1 MLTFVKTDI
10 MSKKTSKVDNRVPKF
25 IVFIGRL
32 LYRISPIL
40 AEKFARKLFITP
52 IKHKIPKREFHME
65 SESVQTK
72 LFVPSI
78 NKEIVVYSYGN
89 SNKKV
94 LLVHGWSGR
103 GTQLVKIADAFLEN
117 GYSTI
122 SFDAPAHGKSGTKT
136 TLMLE
141 FIESILE
148 IEKQYGPFEFA
159 VGHSLGGMS
168 ILNAVKR
175 GLEVK
180 KAVVIGSGNSVIN
193 IVNTF
198 VQKIGLPNK
207 VAVIM
212 KNNFEKKYQFEM
224 ESFSAYVA
232 AKNVS
237 IPVLVIHDN
246 DDDDIPVSEAHHIAE
261 NLSNKEIF
269 ITNKLGHRKIL
280 GDSVVI
286 NKIVEFLMIKK

>member
-1 MLTFVKTDI
+1 MPN
-10 MSKKTSKVDNRVPKF
+10 KKSPTETQVPK
-25 IVFIGRL
+25 IIILIGRF
-32 LYRISPIL
+32 LYRISPVL

-65 SESVQTK
+65 AASQQSK

-78 NKEIVVYSYGN
+78 NKEIVVYTYGN
-89 SNKKV
+89 SNKKI

-117 GYSTI
+117 GYATI

-148 IEKQYGPFEFA
+148 VEKQYGPFEFA

-168 ILNAVKR
+168 ILNAVKKC
-175 GLEVK
+175 LQVK

-198 VQKIGLPNK
+198 IEKIGLPND
-207 VAVIM
+207 VAILM
-212 KNNFEKKYQFEM
+212 KNNFEKKYHLEM
-224 ESFSAYVA
+224 ESFSAYIA
-232 AKNVS
+232 AREVK
-237 IPVLVIHDN
+237 IPVLVIHDI
-246 DDDDIPVSEAHHIAE
+246 DDEDIPVSESYHLAE
-261 NLSNKEIF
+261 HLSNKEIL
-269 ITNKLGHRKIL
+269 ITNNLGHRKIL
-280 GDSVVI
+280 GDSKVI
-286 NKIVEFLMIKK
+286 HKIVEFFLIKK

>member
-1 MLTFVKTDI
+1 MPN
-10 MSKKTSKVDNRVPKF
+10 KKSSNTNQVPKI
-25 IVFIGRL
+25 IVLIGRF

-52 IKHKIPKREFHME
+52 IKHKIPKREFQME
-65 SESVQTK
+65 ATSQQTK

-78 NKEIVVYSYGN
+78 KKEIVVYAYGN
-89 SNKKV
+89 SSKKI

-103 GTQLVKIADAFLEN
+103 GTQLVKIADAFIEKE
-117 GYSTI
+117 YSII

-148 IEKQYGPFEFA
+148 VEKAYGPFEYA

-168 ILNAVKR
+168 ILNAIKK
-175 GLEVK
+175 GLHVK

-198 VQKIGLPNK
+198 IEKIGLPND
-207 VAVIM
+207 VAVLM
-212 KNNFEKKYQFEM
+212 KNNFEKKYHFEM

-232 AKNVS
+232 AKEVK
-237 IPVLVIHDN
+237 IPVLVIHDK
-246 DDDDIPVSEAHHIAE
+246 DDKDIPVSEAYHLAE
-261 NLSNKEIF
+261 HLTDKEIL
-269 ITNKLGHRKIL
+269 ITNSLGHRKIL
-280 GDSVVI
+280 GDSKVI
-286 NKIVEFLMIKK
+286 HKIVEFLLIKK

>member
-1 MLTFVKTDI
+1 MPN
-10 MSKKTSKVDNRVPKF
+10 KKYPTETQVPK
-25 IVFIGRL
+25 IIILIGRF
-32 LYRISPIL
+32 LYRISPFL

-65 SESVQTK
+65 VVSLQSK

-78 NKEIVVYSYGN
+78 NKEIVVYAYGN
-89 SNKKV
+89 SNKKI

-103 GTQLVKIADAFLEN
+103 GTQLVKIADAFIEKE
-117 GYSTI
+117 YATI

-148 IEKQYGPFEFA
+148 VEKQYGPFEFA

-168 ILNAVKR
+168 ILNAVKK
-175 GLEVK
+175 GLQIK
-180 KAVVIGSGNSVIN
+180 KAVVIASGNSVIN

-198 VQKIGLPNK
+198 TEKIGLPNK
-207 VAVIM
+207 VAVLM
-212 KNNFEKKYQFEM
+212 KNNFEKKYHLEM
-224 ESFSAYVA
+224 ESFSAYVV
-232 AKNVS
+232 AKEVK

-246 DDDDIPVSEAHHIAE
+246 DDEDISVSEAYHLAE
-261 NLSNKEIF
+261 NLSNKEIL
-269 ITNKLGHRKIL
+269 ITNNLGHRKIL
-280 GDSVVI
+280 GDLKVI
-286 NKIVEFLMIKK
+286 EKIVEFFLIKK

>member
-1 MLTFVKTDI
+1 MPN
-10 MSKKTSKVDNRVPKF
+10 KKSPTETQVPK
-25 IVFIGRL
+25 IIILIGRF
-32 LYRISPIL
+32 LYRISPVL

-65 SESVQTK
+65 AASQQSK

-78 NKEIVVYSYGN
+78 NKEIVVYTYGN
-89 SNKKV
+89 SNKKI

-117 GYSTI
+117 GYATI

-148 IEKQYGPFEFA
+148 VEKQYGPFEFA

-168 ILNAVKR
+168 ILNAVKK
-175 GLEVK
+175 GLLVK
-180 KAVVIGSGNSVIN
+180 KVAIIGSGNSVIN

-198 VQKIGLPNK
+198 IEKIGLPNK
-207 VAVIM
+207 VAVLM
-212 KNNFEKKYQFEM
+212 KDNFEKKYHLEM
-224 ESFSAYVA
+224 ESFSAYIA
-232 AKNVS
+232 AREVK
-237 IPVLVIHDN
+237 IPVLVIHDI
-246 DDDDIPVSEAHHIAE
+246 DDEDIPVSESYHLAE
-261 NLSNKEIF
+261 NLYNKEIL
-269 ITNKLGHRKIL
+269 ITNNLGHRKIL
-280 GDSVVI
+280 GDLKVI
-286 NKIVEFLMIKK
+286 EKIVEFFLIKK

>member
-1 MLTFVKTDI
+1 MPN
-10 MSKKTSKVDNRVPKF
+10 KKSPTETQVPK
-25 IVFIGRL
+25 IIILIGRF
-32 LYRISPIL
+32 LYRISPVL

-65 SESVQTK
+65 AASQQSK

-78 NKEIVVYSYGN
+78 NKEIVVYTYGN
-89 SNKKV
+89 SNKKI

-117 GYSTI
+117 GYATI

-148 IEKQYGPFEFA
+148 VEKQYGPFEFA

-168 ILNAVKR
+168 ILNAVKK
-175 GLEVK
+175 GLQIK
-180 KAVVIGSGNSVIN
+180 KAVVIASGNSVIN

-198 VQKIGLPNK
+198 TEKIGLPNK
-207 VAVIM
+207 GAVLM
-212 KNNFEKKYQFEM
+212 KSNFEKKYHLEM
-224 ESFSAYVA
+224 ESFSAYVV
-232 AKNVS
+232 AKEVK

-246 DDDDIPVSEAHHIAE
+246 DDEDISVSEAYHLAE
-261 NLSNKEIF
+261 NLSNKEIL
-269 ITNKLGHRKIL
+269 ITNNLGHRKIL
-280 GDSVVI
+280 GDLKVI
-286 NKIVEFLMIKK
+286 EKIVEFFLIKK

>member
-1 MLTFVKTDI
+1 MYEIFI
-10 MSKKTSKVDNRVPKF
+10 MSKKTSNTDNRVPRF
-25 IVFIGRL
+25 IVFTGQF
-32 LYRISPIL
+32 LYKISPYL

-65 SESVQTK
+65 AESVQTK
-72 LFVPSI
+72 LFVPAI

-89 SNKKV
+89 SNKKI

-103 GTQLVKIADAFLEN
+103 GTQLVKIADALLEN

-141 FIESILE
+141 FIESVLE
-148 IEKQYGPFEFA
+148 IEKSFGPFEFA

-168 ILNAVKR
+168 ILNAIKN
-175 GLEVK
+175 GLQVK
-180 KAVVIGSGNSVIN
+180 KVVVIGSGNSVIN

-198 VQKIGLPNK
+198 VEKIGLPNK

-212 KNNFEKKYQFEM
+212 RNSFEKKYHFDM
-224 ESFSAYVA
+224 ESFSAYVV
-232 AKNVS
+232 AKEVK

-246 DDDDIPVSEAHHIAE
+246 DDDDIPISEAYHLAE
-261 NLSNKEIF
+261 NLSDKEVL
-269 ITNKLGHRKIL
+269 ITNNLGHRKVL
-280 GDSVVI
+280 GDSAVI
-286 NKIVEFLMIKK
+286 TKIIEFLMIKK

>member
-1 MLTFVKTDI
+1 MT
-10 MSKKTSKVDNRVPKF
+10 KKKKQIENNVPKS
-25 IVFIGRL
+25 I
-32 LYRISPIL
+32 LYFAKFLNFFSSNL

-65 SESVQTK
+65 AESVQTK
-72 LFVPSI
+72 LFIPAI
-78 NKEIVVYSYGN
+78 KKEIVVYSYGN
-89 SNKKV
+89 SNKKI

-136 TLMLE
+136 TLMIE

-148 IEKQYGPFEFA
+148 VEKAHGSFEFA

-168 ILNAVKR
+168 ILNAIKK
-175 GLEVK
+175 GLQVE

-198 VQKIGLPNK
+198 VDKIGLPNK
-207 VAVIM
+207 IAIIM
-212 KNNFEKKYQFEM
+212 RNNFEKKYHFDM
-224 ESFSAYVA
+224 ESFSAYEA
-232 AKNVS
+232 AKEVR

-246 DDDDIPVSEAHHIAE
+246 NDEDIPVSEAHHLAE
-261 NLSNKEIF
+261 NLSQKEVL
-269 ITNKLGHRKIL
+269 ITNNLGHRKIL
-280 GDSVVI
+280 GDLNVI
-286 NKIVEFLMIKK
+286 AKIVEFLMIKK

>member
-1 MLTFVKTDI
+1 MPN
-10 MSKKTSKVDNRVPKF
+10 KKSSNTNQVPKI
-25 IVFIGRL
+25 IVLIGRF

-52 IKHKIPKREFHME
+52 IKHKIPKREFQME
-65 SESVQTK
+65 ATSQQTK

-78 NKEIVVYSYGN
+78 NKEIVVYAYGN
-89 SNKKV
+89 SSKKI

-103 GTQLVKIADAFLEN
+103 GTQLVKIADVFIEN
-117 GYSTI
+117 EYSII
-122 SFDAPAHGKSGTKT
+122 SFDAPAHGKSATKT

-148 IEKQYGPFEFA
+148 VENAFGPFEYA

-168 ILNAVKR
+168 ILNAIKK
-175 GLEVK
+175 GLHVK

-198 VQKIGLPNK
+198 IEKIGLPND
-207 VAVIM
+207 VAVLM
-212 KNNFEKKYQFEM
+212 KNNFEKKHHFEM

-232 AKNVS
+232 AKEVK
-237 IPVLVIHDN
+237 IPVLVIHDT
-246 DDDDIPVSEAHHIAE
+246 DDKDIPVSEAYHLAE
-261 NLSNKEIF
+261 HLTDKEIL
-269 ITNKLGHRKIL
+269 ITNSLGHRKIL
-280 GDSVVI
+280 GDSKVI
-286 NKIVEFLMIKK
+286 HKIVEFLLIKK